1 MTHELL
7 SFQNRYA
14 KTGVI
19 QTLSFEQMY
28 LAFKKNVIKTKE
40 TVEEYQKGDREFKLK
55 AKDKGAFIAGTSEG
69 NTRDALSILSRNMIT
84 LDMDYCPSNILE
96 IIRNKQ
102 DITKELNFRF
112 FVYSTHSH
120 TPEKPRYRLIVPLM
134 SSITVEKYEPIAR
147 AIAGIIG
154 MENFDATTFQTNRIM
169 YFPTV
174 SIDGEYVCEEFGMDE
189 WNDLNPDDMLD
200 RYLDYLN
207 IAEFQKPLYIEGLKV
222 DKIEDG
228 KAKDSRKTK
237 YRIVNAFNTEYTI
250 QQAIETFLK
259 EQYEKGKTANRFTF
273 INGQSKDGLVIL
285 NDQYAYSHHGTDP
298 AQGRLLNAF
307 DIVRIHFYGKKDIE
321 KTDQQE
327 YDQYDK
333 NTSYSDMV
341 DYIRANLPN
350 VMKHMPEIEKLKKN
364 EREFTTNQAETEIN
378 SVEAGDWKLTLDYTG
393 SEKDRHPKSNA
404 RNIKIIFENDPYFK
418 GLFYNDSLKDAICFD
433 RTPDWNK
440 EKGKGDLVTDEDD
453 SEIRVYLNSIY
464 QIAGKDL
471 IYDSVV
477 HQSSKVR
484 RHPIKTFFAT
494 LPDWDGVPRMETVI
508 CDLYD
513 IPHNAYYKEAS
524 KAWWVGIVQRIMRP
538 GSKFDMM
545 LVICGEQGIG
555 KSQLGK
561 SVATLYWKG
570 DMTKIDSQP
579 NFYGDDELPFDKK
592 DAYEQL
598 NGIMIYELPE
608 FEKYYKKSDTSTIKS
623 FLSKTSDKFRKSYG
637 RRVAEY
643 RRQCVFIATTNDM
656 RPLRDRTGNRR
667 FLPFYARLPKNT
679 SRLYNPKY
687 WNEEVRNQ
695 CLAEA
700 IYHFDKGFNPMTS
713 FSDEAKRIWD
723 ELNEKA
729 TAENDSFPIVEMYVN
744 NRFPTNYFRLNLMDM
759 KKYYPQEIGEDF
771 FGKTIY
777 REDRTEFSLK
787 EIYCV
792 AFNRDIAQTPE
803 YVMREQIESA
813 LDKLGFIKQGY
824 RKSQGLFGQQFV
836 YKKERNLEEVS
847 EKTPIIIGEEISDE
861 DLPF

>member
-7 SFQNRYA
+7 SFQNRYS
-14 KTGVI
+14 KVGVP
-19 QTLSFEQMY
+19 QKLSFEQMY
-28 LAFKKNVIKTKE
+28 LAFKKNVIRTKE

-55 AKDKGAFIAGTSEG
+55 SKDKGAFIAGTSEG
-69 NTRDALSILSRNMIT
+69 NTRDALSISSRNMIT
-84 LDMDYCPSNILE
+84 LDMDYCPPNILD
-96 IIRNKQ
+96 IIRQKQ
-102 DITKELNFRF
+102 DVDKLLNFRF
-112 FVYSTHSH
+112 FIYSTHSH
-120 TPEKPRYRLIVPLM
+120 TAEEPRFRLIVPL
-134 SSITVEKYEPIAR
+134 SEDITVEKYEPIAR

-154 MENFDATTFQTNRIM
+154 MEYFDATTFQINRIM

-174 SIDGEYVCEEFGMDE
+174 SIDGDYICEAFGIDD
-189 WNDLNPDDMLD
+189 WNDLVPNDMLD
-200 RYLDYLN
+200 RYMDYLN
-207 IAEFQKPLYIEGLKV
+207 IAEFQKPLFIEGLKV
-222 DKIEDG
+222 DKIQDG
-228 KAKDSRKTK
+228 KVKDSRKTK
-237 YRIVNAFNTEYTI
+237 YRIVNSFNTEYTI
-250 QQAIETFLK
+250 RQAIEEFLK
-259 EQYEKGKTANRFTF
+259 EQYEKGKNADRYTYKF
-273 INGQSKDGLVIL
+273 GESKDGLVIL

-307 DIVRIHFYGKKDIE
+307 DIVRIHLFGKKD
-321 KTDQQE
+321 DQKSDQEE
-327 YDQYDK
+327 YDTYDK
-333 NTSYSDMV
+333 NTSYSEMV

-350 VMKHMPEIEKLKKN
+350 VMKHMPEMEKLKKN
-364 EREFTTNQAETEIN
+364 EREFTSNQAEVEEN
-378 SVEAGDWKLTLDYTG
+378 SVEASDWRLTLDYTG

-404 RNIKIIFENDPYFK
+404 RNIKIIFENDEYFK
-418 GLFYNDSLKDAICFD
+418 GLFYYDSLKDAICFD
-433 RTPDWNK
+433 RTPHWNK

-477 HQSSKVR
+477 HQASKVR

-494 LPDWDGVPRMETVI
+494 LPDWDGTPRIEEI
-508 CDLYD
+508 FCNLYD
-513 IPHNAYYKEAS
+513 IKPNAYYREAS
-524 KAWWVGIVQRIMRP
+524 KSWWVGIVQRIMRP

-561 SVATLYWKG
+561 SIATLEWKG
-570 DMTKIDSQP
+570 TMTQIDSQP
-579 NFYGDDELPFDKK
+579 NYYGDDELPFDKK

-667 FLPFYARLPKNT
+667 FLPFYAQLPKNT
-679 SRLYNPKY
+679 SRLYDANY
-687 WNEEVRNQ
+687 WNEEIRNQ

-700 IYHFDKGFNPMTS
+700 IVYFEQGFNPMSS

-729 TAENDSFPIVEMYVN
+729 TQENDSFPIVEMYIN
-744 NRFPTNYFRLNLMDM
+744 NEFPKGYFNMPILDM
-759 KKYYPQEIGEDF
+759 KKYYPESVSSDF
-771 FGKTIY
+771 MGKTIY
-777 REDRTEFSLK
+777 REKREEFSLK
-787 EIYCV
+787 EIYCI
-792 AFNRDIAQTPE
+792 AFNRDISQTPD
-803 YVMREQIESA
+803 YLMREQIEHA
-813 LDKLGFIKQGY
+813 LDRLGFIKQGY
-824 RKSQGLFGQQFV
+824 RKSQGVFGQQYV
-836 YKKERNLEEVS
+836 YKRQGEVS
-847 EKTPIIIGEEISDE
+847 LIDEYEINED